1 MRLSLLQGSNMLA
14 NINVLLLDYALGSLK
29 RQGGKSIFIFLVL
42 CLLIFLLASVLMIAD
57 AIKVELN
64 TTLKTLPQITLQRFV
79 AGKQTNVSVE
89 RVDTI

>member
-1 MRLSLLQGSNMLA
+1 MLA

>member
-1 MRLSLLQGSNMLA
+1 MLA

-57 AIKVELN
+57 AIIF
-64 TTLKTLPQITLQRFV
+64 TM
-79 AGKQTNVSVE
+79 KQA
-89 RVDTI
+89 